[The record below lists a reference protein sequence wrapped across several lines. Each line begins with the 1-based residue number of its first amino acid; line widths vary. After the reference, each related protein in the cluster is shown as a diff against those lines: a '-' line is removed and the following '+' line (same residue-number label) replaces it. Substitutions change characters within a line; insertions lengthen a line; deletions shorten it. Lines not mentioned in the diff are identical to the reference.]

1 MNKKVIGLDLSL
13 TGTGWFVI
21 DNDKVEYGQLKTT
34 PKKFPN
40 IIERVE
46 YIANF
51 IVNKIKEHNGVDL
64 VIMEDYF
71 VGQNC
76 QTVIQLAVL
85 GTIVRYILLENG
97 IGFLAVMPTQ
107 IKKFE
112 TGSGN
117 AHKDNM
123 LKSVYKN
130 HGFDIE
136 SNNTA
141 DACAT
146 AYLGEAYLRFLD
158 GESDFLKYQIEVLK
172 KIKKE
177 REIIQPYKNGKDK
190 KDEN

>member
-1 MNKKVIGLDLSL
+1 MKIIGLDLSL

-21 DNDKVEYGQLKTT
+21 DPNNTQFGELKTT
-34 PKKFPN
+34 PKMFPN

-51 IVNKIKEHNGVDL
+51 IVKKIKEHNGVDL

-85 GTIVRYILLENG
+85 GTIVRYILLEND

-146 AYLGEAYLRFLD
+146 AYLGKAYLEFI
-158 GESDFLKYQIEVLK
+158 GGKTDFIKTQKEVLK
-172 KIKKE
+172 KIVKE
-177 REIIQPYKNGKDK
+177 REIVKPYKQKGKEK
-190 KDEN
+190 E

>member
-1 MNKKVIGLDLSL
+1 
-13 TGTGWFVI
+13 
-21 DNDKVEYGQLKTT
+21 
-34 PKKFPN
+34 
-40 IIERVE
+40 
-46 YIANF
+46 
-51 IVNKIKEHNGVDL
+51 
-64 VIMEDYF
+64 MEDYF

-85 GTIVRYILLENG
+85 GTIVRYVLLENN
-97 IGFLAVMPTQ
+97 IGYLAVMPTQ

-141 DACAT
+141 DACAI
-146 AYLGEAYLRFLD
+146 AYLGEAYLKFNE
-158 GESDFLKYQIEVLK
+158 GNKDFLKYQLEVLK
-172 KIKKE
+172 KIVKE
-177 REIIQPYKNGKDK
+177 REIVKPYKQKGKNNED
-190 KDEN
+190 